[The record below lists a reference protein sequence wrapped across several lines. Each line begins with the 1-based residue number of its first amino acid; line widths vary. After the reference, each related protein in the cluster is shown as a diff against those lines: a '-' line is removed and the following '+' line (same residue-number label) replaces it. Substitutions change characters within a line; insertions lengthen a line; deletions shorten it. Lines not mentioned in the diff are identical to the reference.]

1 MVVDRVVA
9 VAAMIVLAPV
19 VVVLAVL
26 VKRHDR
32 GPAFVRVERVGRSFE
47 SFMMWKL
54 RTMRADLP
62 DGRAIGT
69 PLTTGNDDRI
79 TPIGRR
85 LRSSHLD
92 ELPQLLNVAR
102 GEMLLLGPRP
112 ETPEFVDHEDE
123 RWRAVLQVPPGI
135 AGPTQLVAGDWESQ
149 LITDDPDGDAYA
161 EVVLPVKLAIDA
173 WYVERASLARDLE
186 VLVALAALFLPAV
199 TAARLRRR
207 IAREVPAAAVLTNR
221 AR

>member
-1 MVVDRVVA
+1 MVIDRVVA
-9 VAAMIVLAPV
+9 VAAIVVLAPA

-32 GPAFVRVERVGRSFE
+32 GPAFVRVERVGRNFE
-47 SFMMWKL
+47 PFMMWKL

-62 DGRAIGT
+62 NGRAAGT
-69 PLTTGNDDRI
+69 PLTAEHDDRI

-112 ETPEFVDHEDE
+112 ETPEFVDHDDE
-123 RWRAVLQVPPGI
+123 RWHAVLRVPSGI
-135 AGPTQLVAGDWESQ
+135 AGPTQLVAGDWERH
-149 LITDDPDGDAYA
+149 LIADDPAGRAYV
-161 EVVLPVKLAIDA
+161 EVVLPVKLAIDQ
-173 WYVERASLARDLE
+173 WYVERASLVRDLE
-186 VLVALAALFLPAV
+186 VVAALATLLLPGH

-207 IAREVPAAAVLTNR
+207 IAREVPAAVFVVQGSR
-221 AR
+221 

>member
-1 MVVDRVVA
+1 MVVDRVIA
-9 VAAMIVLAPV
+9 VAAMIMLAPV
-19 VVVLAVL
+19 VVVLAAL
-26 VKRHDR
+26 VKCHDR
-32 GPAFVRVERVGRSFE
+32 GPAFVRVERVGRNFE

-62 DGRAIGT
+62 NGRAIGT
-69 PLTTGNDDRI
+69 PLTADNDGRI

-102 GEMLLLGPRP
+102 GDMLLLGPRP
-112 ETPEFVDHEDE
+112 ETPEFVDNDDA
-123 RWRAVLQVPPGI
+123 RWQAVLRVPPGI
-135 AGPTQLVAGDWESQ
+135 AGPTQLVAGDWERH
-149 LITDDPDGDAYA
+149 LIADDPGGDAYA
-161 EVVLPVKLAIDA
+161 GVVLPVKLAIDQ
-173 WYVERASLARDLE
+173 WYVESASIVGDLE
-186 VLVALAALFLPAV
+186 VIAALATLFLPGE

-207 IAREVPAAAVLTNR
+207 IAREVPAATTIANA